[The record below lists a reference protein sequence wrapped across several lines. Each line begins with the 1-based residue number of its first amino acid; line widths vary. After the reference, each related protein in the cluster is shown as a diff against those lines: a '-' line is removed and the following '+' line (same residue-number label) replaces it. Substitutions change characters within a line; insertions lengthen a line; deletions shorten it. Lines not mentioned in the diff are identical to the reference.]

1 MATRIPAWA
10 HKIACMPF
18 FRLALAVALLLI
30 VGFDGPRLIRGGFDG
45 SRLHAQSPFD
55 LTGSWTLDR
64 QLSQFPQEVGFSAS
78 LAGDPSGAGQG
89 NDRSGRPGGGAGNAG
104 PGRAPRLQNQSAED
118 AQRVRYLTDEV
129 RLPYDRLVID
139 VTPAVVTIAPD
150 RASVRT
156 LHPGRRDEVVD
167 LGPVTALINASW
179 EGSRLVVVY
188 KADTGRS
195 LRYAYAIDPTARRLV
210 VDVEFM
216 ERGGDK
222 VRRVYQPE
230 AGGQTS
236 GPAAAVPGAST
247 PAAATPAPPASPFSP
262 APPALSLPVAGAVDQ
277 RPDAVLKGLNRLG
290 VVVEGPAAEAAKC
303 GLKIDA
309 LETAVGKRLTDAG
322 FRVARNSDE
331 DSYLYVSINTA
342 SSAAALCVSRYDV
355 TLYSHAT
362 ARLTHTT
369 APVPLQVELL
379 HEGGLAGGPPAAH
392 ADGVSKSVLDDVDR
406 LIARIR
412 DANR

>member
-1 MATRIPAWA
+1 MAS
-10 HKIACMPF
+10 

-30 VGFDGPRLIRGGFDG
+30 LAFDG
-45 SRLHAQSPFD
+45 SRLLGGVDGWRLRAQSPFD

-64 QLSQFPQEVGFSAS
+64 QVSQFPQEVGFSAS
-78 LAGDPSGAGQG
+78 LVGDPAAGQG
-89 NDRSGRPGGGAGNAG
+89 NDRGGRPNGGAGNPG
-104 PGRAPRLQNQSAED
+104 TGRAPRLQNQSAED

-129 RLPYDRLVID
+129 RLPYDRLVIA

-150 RASVRT
+150 RASLRT
-156 LHPGRRDEVVD
+156 VHPGRRDEVVN
-167 LGPVTALINASW
+167 LGPVTALINAAW
-179 EGSRLVVVY
+179 EGNRLVIVY
-188 KADTGRS
+188 KAETGRS
-195 LRYAYAIDPTARRLV
+195 LRYTYAIDPAARRLI

-222 VRRVYQPE
+222 VRRVYQPATGE
-230 AGGQTS
+230 PAT
-236 GPAAAVPGAST
+236 GPNTAASGASGST
-247 PAAATPAPPASPFSP
+247 AVAPAPPASRFSP
-262 APPALSLPVAGAVDQ
+262 ASPGLSLPAAGAVDQ
-277 RPDAVLKGLNRLG
+277 RPDAILKGLNRLG
-290 VVVEGPAAEAAKC
+290 VVVEGPGAEAAKC
-303 GLKIDA
+303 GLKIEA

-322 FRVARNSDE
+322 FRVAVNSDE
-331 DSYLYVSINTA
+331 DSYLYVNINTA
-342 SSAAALCVSRYDV
+342 SSSAALCVSRYDV

-369 APVPLQVELL
+369 SPVPLQVELL

-406 LIARIR
+406 LIARVR